1 MKRPLILSDA
11 LRDFIR
17 HLPPNLKRKV
27 KDGLRE
33 IAGNPAS
40 GKALRD
46 ELAGLRSY
54 RIGNCRIIYQ
64 ADERAITLI
73 TVGPRKTV
81 YQKAALELKHLAG
94 YWAGE
99 AEAREKRF
107 SKKRAFRH
115 GQVWGS

>member
-27 KDGLRE
+27 KDGLKE
-33 IAGNPAS
+33 IAGNPAG
-40 GKALRD
+40 GKTLRD
-46 ELAGLRSY
+46 DLAGLRSY
-54 RIGNCRIIYQ
+54 RIGNSRIIYQ

-81 YQKAALELKHLAG
+81 YKKAVLELKHLRG
-94 YWAGE
+94 DWVRE
-99 AEAREKRF
+99 TKAREKSF
-107 SKKRAFRH
+107 SKKTARRH
-115 GQVWGS
+115 DQAWKS

>member
-27 KDGLRE
+27 KDGLKE
-33 IAGNPAS
+33 IADSPAS

-46 ELAGLRSY
+46 DLTGLRSY
-54 RIGNCRIIYQ
+54 RIGSCRIVYQ

-81 YQKAALELKHLAG
+81 YQKAALELKHLCG
-94 YWAGE
+94 YWIKE
-99 AEAREKRF
+99 TKAREKSF
-107 SKKRAFRH
+107 PKKKTLRH
-115 GQVWGS
+115 DQVWKS